1 MFSMTN
7 YYYIVASLPAI
18 SQDWKF
24 GDRTAQGLINEI
36 KGQSTAKDL
45 ALIEFVER
53 SFDDGNL
60 GPDFY
65 RQALSH
71 RNRFIREYYAFD
83 LEIRNAK
90 VRYLNSALGRETGRD
105 EISLSDS
112 TFESREPFCKEA
124 ELDAILHGKDI
135 LARERNIDNLYWN
148 MLDELTVQHY
158 FDMDVILAF
167 ILKLHII
174 DRWHLLDEQ
183 TGREMFRKL
192 VDEVR
197 GTFKGVDYNPGTA
210 GAPEG
215 SPARTDNN

>member
-1 MFSMTN
+1 
-7 YYYIVASLPAI
+7 
-18 SQDWKF
+18 
-24 GDRTAQGLINEI
+24 
-36 KGQSTAKDL
+36 
-45 ALIEFVER
+45 
-53 SFDDGNL
+53 
-60 GPDFY
+60 
-65 RQALSH
+65 
-71 RNRFIREYYAFD
+71 
-83 LEIRNAK
+83 
-90 VRYLNSALGRETGRD
+90 
-105 EISLSDS
+105 
-112 TFESREPFCKEA
+112 
-124 ELDAILHGKDI
+124 
-135 LARERNIDNLYWN
+135 